1 MSINQGES
9 INIGSS
15 VRYGTLDSVGDSSI
29 VVPAL
34 ITGGGATPGESLTL
48 QDGTNLT
55 LQDTTDLTAQ

>member
-34 ITGGGATPGESLTL
+34 ITGGATPGESLTL